1 MLGRTQRCLMQLSAL
16 VIALCTVVFFP
27 DVGRAATGTAGLW
40 VTPLE
45 IDFGPVGI
53 GSTTALAEVTITNSS
68 VTTLNNFAGGGLSPP
83 FAMSQDCGGSLAS
96 GGTCRYYFTFSP
108 TAEGG
113 FSAVSSTSTSLG
125 NIKIKLKG
133 TGVGAKAVYDA
144 HSLDMGT
151 VVLNANATQQ
161 IVTLRNVGLA
171 PLNNFAGGG
180 LNAPFGVSQDCGSD
194 VAPGG
199 SCSYYFDFSPSTAG
213 SYTATSTTFSNGGS
227 VTVDLKGSGRNLMS
241 FGSGQRVSPL
251 SLDFGPVGV
260 GTTSPQLKTQ
270 IYNQSQYDA
279 ITDWSGGSVSSPF
292 SSTQDC
298 ASGVPAGNNSCYQ
311 YYQFSPVAAGDFTTT
326 STVTNSA
333 GSFSITLRGTGVA
346 PSYLV
351 SPLWLDF
358 GPVALSSTSPTQIVT
373 ITNTG
378 LSPIT
383 GWEGGGV
390 NSPFSVS
397 QDCGSSLA
405 VGETC
410 YFYYAFA
417 PATTGFVTAQ
427 SRVNTNAGSFTILL
441 QGGAHPA
448 EYSLGVTFPGTGRGS
463 VSSSPAG
470 INCNTDCSQTFTA
483 GSLIT
488 LTPVA
493 DPFSVF
499 SGWSGSCSGTGNCV
513 VTANADKSVIATF
526 AMDATHKARLGANYY
541 PTLTEAYAAAATSG
555 SVIEASATTFFENLT
570 CSAAKAVTFK
580 GGYTESY
587 LSNSDSYTTLLGILT
602 IGNGSLTVENLII
615 N

>member
-1 MLGRTQRCLMQLSAL
+1 MQKRTLRYLQPLTTTAV
-16 VIALCTVVFFP
+16 VICAAGLFSG
-27 DVGRAATGTAGLW
+27 VGRAATGTAGLW

-45 IDFGPVGI
+45 IDFGPVGV
-53 GSTTALAEVTITNSS
+53 GSTTAQTVVTITNNTA
-68 VTTLNNFAGGGLSPP
+68 TTLDNFSGGGLSAP
-83 FAMSQDCGGSLAS
+83 FAVSQDCTAGVAPGGVCHYS
-96 GGTCRYYFTFSP
+96 FTFSP
-108 TAEGG
+108 AAEGG

-144 HSLDMGT
+144 HSLDMGS
-151 VVLNANATQQ
+151 VPAGGNATQQ

-171 PLNNFAGGG
+171 PLNSFAGGG
-180 LNAPFGVSQDCGSD
+180 LNAPFGVSQDCGSS

-199 SCSYYFDFSPSTAG
+199 SCSYYFNFSPSTAG

-270 IYNQSQYDA
+270 IYNQSQYYE
-279 ITDWSGGSVSSPF
+279 ITDWAGGSVSAPF

-298 ASGVPAGNNSCYQ
+298 ASGVPENGSCYL
-311 YYQFSPVAAGDFTTT
+311 YYHFSPVAAGDFTTT
-326 STVTNSA
+326 STVTNSS

-346 PSYLV
+346 PSYSV

-397 QDCGSSLA
+397 QDCGSSLP

-417 PATTGFVTAQ
+417 PTTTGFATAQ

-499 SGWSGSCSGTGNCV
+499 SGWSGSCSGTGDCV

-526 AMDATHKARLGANYY
+526 AMDAAHKARLGANYY
-541 PTLTEAYAAAATSG
+541 PTLTETYAAAATSG
-555 SVIEASATTFFENLT
+555 SVIEASATTFIENLT
-570 CSAAKAVTFK
+570 CSAAKAVIFK
-580 GGYTESY
+580 GGYTENY
-587 LSNSDSYTTLLGILT
+587 LSNSDGYTTLQGVLT
-602 IGNGSLTVENLII
+602 IGNGSLTVENMII